1 MERAFT
7 FAERLQELLRRKN
20 ITKAELSR
28 RTGIS
33 KSSITHYVKGD
44 WEGKQDSVYAIS
56 EAFNLNEAW
65 LMGYDVPM
73 YKGMDNIPAAENIIP
88 MPKMHKI
95 PLIGTIACGTPIL
108 AVENIEDEVDIP
120 EEIHADFALR
130 CKGDSMIDADIHSG
144 DIVYIRQQDEVDPG
158 QIAAVLV
165 EDEAT
170 LKRFYYDEVAGV
182 VTLVPANSA
191 MPPQVYQGETLNHIK
206 ILGLAVGLTR
216 SLKGLNYTCI

>member
-1 MERAFT
+1 MSDISERIMST
-7 FAERLQELLRRKN
+7 IKRKH
-20 ITKAELSR
+20 ISYGELSNM
-28 RTGIS
+28 TGIA
-33 KSSITHYVKGD
+33 KSAL
-44 WEGKQDSVYAIS
+44 QRYATGETEKIPLPRLEKIADALCVS
-56 EAFNLNEAW
+56 AAY
-65 LMGYDVPM
+65 LMGWEDSP
-73 YKGMDNIPAAENIIP
+73 DTIPAAENIIP

-158 QIAAVLV
+158 QIAAVPV

-170 LKRFYYDEVAGV
+170 LKRFYYDASAGV

-191 MPPQVYQGETLNHIK
+191 MPPQIYQGETLNHIK

-216 SLKGLNYTCI
+216 SLKGLNYSCI

>member
-1 MERAFT
+1 MSDISERIMST
-7 FAERLQELLRRKN
+7 IKRKH
-20 ITKAELSR
+20 ISYGELSNM
-28 RTGIS
+28 TGIA
-33 KSSITHYVKGD
+33 KSAL
-44 WEGKQDSVYAIS
+44 QRYATGETEKIPLPRLEKIADALCVS
-56 EAFNLNEAW
+56 AAY
-65 LMGYDVPM
+65 LMGWEDSP
-73 YKGMDNIPAAENIIP
+73 DTIPAAENIIP

-170 LKRFYYDEVAGV
+170 LKRFYYDESAGV

-191 MPPQVYQGETLNHIK
+191 MPPQIYQGETLNHIK

-216 SLKGLNYTCI
+216 SLKGLNYSCI

>member
-1 MERAFT
+1 MSDISERIMST
-7 FAERLQELLRRKN
+7 IKRKH
-20 ITKAELSR
+20 ISYGELSNM
-28 RTGIS
+28 TGIA
-33 KSSITHYVKGD
+33 KSAL
-44 WEGKQDSVYAIS
+44 QRYATGETEKIPLPRLEKIADALCVS
-56 EAFNLNEAW
+56 AAY
-65 LMGYDVPM
+65 LMGWEDSP
-73 YKGMDNIPAAENIIP
+73 DTIPAAENIIP

-170 LKRFYYDEVAGV
+170 LKRFYYDASAGV

-191 MPPQVYQGETLNHIK
+191 MPPQIYQGETLNHIK

>member
-1 MERAFT
+1 MSDISERIMST
-7 FAERLQELLRRKN
+7 IKRKH
-20 ITKAELSR
+20 ISYGELSNM
-28 RTGIS
+28 TGIA
-33 KSSITHYVKGD
+33 KSAL
-44 WEGKQDSVYAIS
+44 QRYATGETEKIPLPRLEKIADALCVS
-56 EAFNLNEAW
+56 AAY
-65 LMGYDVPM
+65 LMGWEDSP
-73 YKGMDNIPAAENIIP
+73 DTIPTAENIIP